1 MPATDTAS
9 TIYAE
14 GGAVWEADT
23 GSNTGSD
30 TGNDTGG
37 KSGGIDP
44 TTLSPGEALIN
55 VSGEAYGQSFSDQCT
70 GTVSLTVKDGAIS
83 GTSTCEF
90 QAELADLIKGEQLSD
105 VSGAI
110 SDSDASGLLSLQL
123 SDQDI
128 SFKWS
133 GTTDGTAIYGAF
145 EGSSPLEAGGFSIV
159 LNYFGGFHATK

>member
-14 GGAVWEADT
+14 GGAVWEAVAD
-23 GSNTGSD
+23 TGSD
-30 TGNDTGG
+30 TGTDTG
-37 KSGGIDP
+37 SVLDGIDP

-55 VSGEAYGQSFSDQCT
+55 VSGEAYGQSFSDECT
-70 GTVSLTVKDGAIS
+70 GTISLTVKDGAIS

-90 QAELADLIKGEQLSD
+90 QDELADLIKGEQISD
-105 VSGAI
+105 VTGTI

-133 GTTDGTAIYGAF
+133 GTTNDTAIYGAF
-145 EGSSPLEAGGFSIV
+145 EGSSPLEAGGFSIE
-159 LNYFGGFHATK
+159 LTYSGGFHATK

>member
-14 GGAVWEADT
+14 GGTVWEADADT
-23 GSNTGSD
+23 GSDTD

-37 KSGGIDP
+37 EANGIDP

-70 GTVSLTVKDGAIS
+70 GTVSLTVKDGVIS

-90 QAELADLIKGEQLSD
+90 QAELADFIKGEQLSD
-105 VSGAI
+105 VSGTI
-110 SDSDASGLLSLQL
+110 TDSDASGLLSLQL

-133 GTTDGTAIYGAF
+133 GTTDGTAIYGAY
-145 EGSSPLEAGGFSIV
+145 EGSSPLEAGGFSV
-159 LNYFGGFHATK
+159 ELTYTGGFHATK